1 MLAWILGGYA
11 VLFLLLLGCAGYVA
25 VFVDDPDQRADA
37 YKVLKLLTGIVLG
50 SGGAGGLVGLLLKLH
65 EMGVI

>member
-11 VLFLLLLGCAGYVA
+11 VLFLLLLGCAGFVA
-25 VFVDDPDQRADA
+25 LFVNDPDKRADA

>member
-11 VLFLLLLGCAGYVA
+11 VMFLLLLGCAGFVA
-25 VFVDDPDQRADA
+25 VLVDDADRRGDA
-37 YKVLKLLTGIVLG
+37 YKVLKLLTSIVFG
-50 SGGAGGLVGLLLKLH
+50 SGGLVALLIKLH